1 MNSQDYLK
9 RIGSVVRKARKEKG
23 LSLESM
29 AFDNDISYS
38 TLSRLERGELENL
51 TVTILIKV
59 VNYLRLDI
67 DILLSNISPE
77 KQQLIQKI
85 INSDEKELSSSTQF
99 IKNLFG

>member
-9 RIGSVVRKARKEKG
+9 RIGSAVRKARKTKG

-67 DILLSNISPE
+67 DILLSSISPE